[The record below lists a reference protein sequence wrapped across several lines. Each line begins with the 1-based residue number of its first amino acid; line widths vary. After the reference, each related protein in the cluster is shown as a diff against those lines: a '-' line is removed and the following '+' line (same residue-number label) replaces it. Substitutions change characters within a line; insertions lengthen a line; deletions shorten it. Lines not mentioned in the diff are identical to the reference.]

1 MSMSHQLLDDM
12 MKPRR
17 PIRTPGI
24 MACFLLI
31 VMVLVSFHPVTTLAK
46 GHSFGEQ
53 LLLPHEESRVVSQ
66 NMEILLATGTNQ
78 EFLQAAAETAGRK
91 NFGTGGNS
99 LWKGGKKNKGKTK
112 REGLGKSNGKRAGS
126 KSGSGIAGG
135 TEAFLGTL
143 KGGGKGKGKGG
154 GNGGRNGKKGKK
166 GSWGIALRSLPIWN
180 AAKFQ
185 LKARRAAAGLKQAM
199 AQAGT
204 ARGQALSLVRQW
216 LAEGARAGAGADTR
230 DMWTQVA
237 RDCVHQLS
245 LAQLSLDRAA
255 EILETGDADASDVVF
270 KLSGAATMADNCQ
283 GAFDFVRR
291 TEDAAAGDGGGSGRY
306 GMTAQVRE
314 TAAGLRDSIVA
325 LQQQTLDLQQIA
337 TAAAAATDDAG
348 GGGSDA
354 AASAPPA
361 PASAAPGD
369 AGNADAVKS
378 NDAPSDSS
386 NDVAPPPPSSTQED
400 MAVPASPS
408 GNDQSTSEGGPRGST
423 VESSP
428 VNGQDGAAAS
438 DSRLLAE
445 SWPYMMGSVEGE
457 VGRRRRRVQEGV
469 VAGERGGED
478 WGVGDGG
485 DIEKEA
491 GRVEGEQVEGGEGG
505 EGEKE
510 MLGGVVGEAGGGEEG
525 ELAGEIVGNEKDTS
539 SQDPYSDLD
548 PYVGPTESSSDVSD
562 DVEGQASDVEVPP
575 ADVDNPTASAE
586 PAETEGQKRT
596 PSSPSYS
603 SLLQANGTADPPT
616 APPSSP
622 LPTSPPPP
630 PKKPPTLPPDCP
642 KPIVR
647 PPPLLAPFSIPRLMP
662 NLVVAQD
669 GSGDFTTIQ

>member
-1 MSMSHQLLDDM
+1 M
-12 MKPRR
+12 
-17 PIRTPGI
+17 
-24 MACFLLI
+24 
-31 VMVLVSFHPVTTLAK
+31 
-46 GHSFGEQ
+46 
-53 LLLPHEESRVVSQ
+53 
-66 NMEILLATGTNQ
+66 
-78 EFLQAAAETAGRK
+78 
-91 NFGTGGNS
+91 
-99 LWKGGKKNKGKTK
+99 
-112 REGLGKSNGKRAGS
+112 
-126 KSGSGIAGG
+126 
-135 TEAFLGTL
+135 
-143 KGGGKGKGKGG
+143 
-154 GNGGRNGKKGKK
+154 
-166 GSWGIALRSLPIWN
+166 
-180 AAKFQ
+180 
-185 LKARRAAAGLKQAM
+185 
-199 AQAGT
+199 
-204 ARGQALSLVRQW
+204 
-216 LAEGARAGAGADTR
+216 
-230 DMWTQVA
+230 
-237 RDCVHQLS
+237 S

-314 TAAGLRDSIVA
+314 TAAGLRNSNVA
-325 LQQQTLDLQQIA
+325 LQQQTLDLQQM
-337 TAAAAATDDAG
+337 AAAAADPD
-348 GGGSDA
+348 
-354 AASAPPA
+354 
-361 PASAAPGD
+361 
-369 AGNADAVKS
+369 

-400 MAVPASPS
+400 VAVPASPS

-478 WGVGDGG
+478 WGVEDGG

-491 GRVEGEQVEGGEGG
+491 GGVEGEQVEGGEGG

-622 LPTSPPPP
+622 PPTPPPPP

-669 GSGDFTTIQ
+669 GSGDFTTIQEALLAAPKKPKGRFVILVMPAIEGDYFAAVNIRFENTAGKINNQAVALRVSADQCAFHNCEFWGFQDTLYTHSGRQYYSNCFITGNVDFIFGNAAAIFDNCTIQIRQHTSGAPVAASSRQTPTDPTGLVIMNSRLRAMGVSDTCSAFHRKGTQSPCVCFAQAQARSGLLQ